1 MLVSPYTLNV
11 PQWGRAEFIFQA
23 NADARHFTDT
33 WVTAIFRHQQEEK
46 TVRGF
51 YDDDGRFLIR
61 FMPEHEGRWTF
72 TTTSNHP
79 ALHDQQG
86 EVICIAAGEDGTGPV
101 RSAATWHFSYASGQ
115 PYYPFGTTAYVWNY
129 QSEEVQEQTLASL
142 AHSPFNKIRM
152 CIFPKHYTY
161 NFREPE
167 RFPFPGDITS
177 GFDFTRFD
185 CQFFRQLEN
194 QIDALKA
201 RGVEADLIIFHPYDR
216 WGFSEMAGEVDK
228 RYVSYLVARLA
239 SFSNVWWSLANEF
252 DLLLKKPMSFWD
264 SVFQQ
269 ITAEDPYQ
277 HLISIHNWHN
287 PPLHYTSNAHW
298 YDQTQPWVS
307 HASIQHHDLWFVPG
321 WREDFGKPVVIDECR
336 YEGDVDLGWGNI
348 TAHKMLDLTW
358 QGVCRGGYVTHGESY
373 LSDDDIIWWSHGGK
387 LKGESSPRIGYL
399 RQLLEEGEP
408 KRLSPWLRKTD
419 SHWDAAIGHM
429 GDDYWLIWFGESQ
442 PGFKLLT
449 MLPQGKEY
457 HVDII
462 DAWQMET
469 RRLPQT
475 WRSGDRLPLPG
486 KPGLALRIIAAG

>member
-1 MLVSPYTLNV
+1 MLVSPQKLHV
-11 PQWGRAEFIFQA
+11 PQWGRAEFVFLV
-23 NADARHFTDT
+23 NADASHFTDT
-33 WVTAIFRHQQEEK
+33 WITAIFRHQQEEK

-61 FMPEHEGRWTF
+61 FMPEREGSWTF

-86 EVICIAAGEDGTGPV
+86 EVICVAADEDATGPV
-101 RSAATWHFSYASGQ
+101 RSAETWHFSYANGQ

-142 AHSPFNKIRM
+142 SHSPFNKIRM
-152 CIFPKHYTY
+152 CVFPKHYTY

-194 QIDALKA
+194 QIDALQA
-201 RGVEADLIIFHPYDR
+201 RGIEADLIIFHPYDR
-216 WGFSEMAGEVDK
+216 WGFSEMDEEVDQ

-264 SVFQQ
+264 NVFQQ

-298 YDQTQPWVS
+298 YDQ
-307 HASIQHHDLWFVPG
+307 
-321 WREDFGKPVVIDECR
+321 K
-336 YEGDVDLGWGNI
+336 
-348 TAHKMLDLTW
+348 
-358 QGVCRGGYVTHGESY
+358 
-373 LSDDDIIWWSHGGK
+373 
-387 LKGESSPRIGYL
+387 
-399 RQLLEEGEP
+399 
-408 KRLSPWLRKTD
+408 
-419 SHWDAAIGHM
+419 
-429 GDDYWLIWFGESQ
+429 
-442 PGFKLLT
+442 
-449 MLPQGKEY
+449 
-457 HVDII
+457 
-462 DAWQMET
+462 
-469 RRLPQT
+469 
-475 WRSGDRLPLPG
+475 
-486 KPGLALRIIAAG
+486 